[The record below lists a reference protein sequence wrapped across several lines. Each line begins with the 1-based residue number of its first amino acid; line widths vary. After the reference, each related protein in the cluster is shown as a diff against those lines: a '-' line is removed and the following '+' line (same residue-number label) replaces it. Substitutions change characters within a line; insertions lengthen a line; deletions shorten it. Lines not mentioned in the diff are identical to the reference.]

1 MKPKHALLAAAAL
14 LVGLAPVAWWLQRPQ
29 RTTEAFAGHLH
40 HERYEQAARMLRAP
54 SSLAVAPD
62 GGLNF
67 VDEAGRSTSVPAAQ
81 LPFAA
86 GGQEA
91 PEFDS
96 DFRMTALGPDT
107 NGVLDRPAVTLY
119 LAVDG
124 GAVRIVGVDS

>member
-1 MKPKHALLAAAAL
+1 MKPKHTLLAASAL
-14 LVGLAPVAWWLQRPQ
+14 LVGLASTAWWLQRPQ

-40 HERYEQAARMLRAP
+40 HARYAEAARMLRAP

-62 GGLNF
+62 GGLTF
-67 VDEAGRSTSVPAAQ
+67 VDEAGQSTSVPAAQ

-86 GGQEA
+86 GGREA
-91 PEFDS
+91 REHAC

-107 NGVLDRPAVTLY
+107 NGVLDRPAVTLH